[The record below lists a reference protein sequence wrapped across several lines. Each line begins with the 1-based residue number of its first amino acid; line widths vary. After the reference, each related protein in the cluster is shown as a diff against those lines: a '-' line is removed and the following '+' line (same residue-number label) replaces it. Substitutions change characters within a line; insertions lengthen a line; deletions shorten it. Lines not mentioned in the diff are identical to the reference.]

1 MAVVNKDTIMERL
14 RENFND
20 NDSDD
25 VLGLLEDVTD
35 TLNDYQSRLEEN
47 GDWKERYEQNDREWR
62 QKYKDRFFNNDPE
75 PDPEPEPDKDPEP
88 EPDKDPEQATP
99 TTFEELFHFE

>member
-25 VLGLLEDVTD
+25 VIGLLEDVTD

-75 PDPEPEPDKDPEP
+75 PDPDP

>member
-20 NDSDD
+20 NNSDD

-75 PDPEPEPDKDPEP
+75 PDPEPEPDKDPE
-88 EPDKDPEQATP
+88 QATP
-99 TTFEELFHFE
+99 TTFEELFYFE

>member
-20 NDSDD
+20 NNSDD

-75 PDPEPEPDKDPEP
+75 PDPEPEPDKE
-88 EPDKDPEQATP
+88 PEQATP

>member
-62 QKYKDRFFNNDPE
+62 QKYKDRFFNNEPE
-75 PDPEPEPDKDPEP
+75 PDPEPEPDKDPG
-88 EPDKDPEQATP
+88 QATP

>member
-14 RENFND
+14 RENFNG

-75 PDPEPEPDKDPEP
+75 PEP

>member
-75 PDPEPEPDKDPEP
+75 PDPES

>member
-62 QKYKDRFFNNDPE
+62 QKYKDRFFNNEPE
-75 PDPEPEPDKDPEP
+75 PDPEPEPNKDS
-88 EPDKDPEQATP
+88 EQETP

>member
-62 QKYKDRFFNNDPE
+62 QKYKDRFFNNEPE
-75 PDPEPEPDKDPEP
+75 PDPEPD
-88 EPDKDPEQATP
+88 PDKDPEQATP

>member
-35 TLNDYQSRLEEN
+35 TLNDYQSRLEEMGTGKN
-47 GDWKERYEQNDREWR
+47 DTNRMIESGDRNIKIVFQ
-62 QKYKDRFFNNDPE
+62 
-75 PDPEPEPDKDPEP
+75 
-88 EPDKDPEQATP
+88 
-99 TTFEELFHFE
+99 

>member
-75 PDPEPEPDKDPEP
+75 PDPEPEPDKDQ
-88 EPDKDPEQATP
+88 EQATP
-99 TTFEELFHFE
+99 TSFEELFHFE

>member
-47 GDWKERYEQNDREWR
+47 GNWKERYEQNDREWR

-75 PDPEPEPDKDPEP
+75 PDPEPEP

>member
-62 QKYKDRFFNNDPE
+62 QKYKDRFFNN
-75 PDPEPEPDKDPEP
+75 EPEPDPEP

-99 TTFEELFHFE
+99 TTFEELFHLE

>member
-62 QKYKDRFFNNDPE
+62 QKYKDRFFNN
-75 PDPEPEPDKDPEP
+75 EPEPDSEP

>member
-75 PDPEPEPDKDPEP
+75 LDPEP

>member
-47 GDWKERYEQNDREWR
+47 GDWKERYEQNDKEWR

-75 PDPEPEPDKDPEP
+75 PDPEPEPDKEP
-88 EPDKDPEQATP
+88 EKATP

>member
-75 PDPEPEPDKDPEP
+75 PDPEPEPDKDPE
-88 EPDKDPEQATP
+88 QTTP

>member
-62 QKYKDRFFNNDPE
+62 QKYKDRFSIMTLSRTRNLNQTKIRNKQRLLPLRSCFILN
-75 PDPEPEPDKDPEP
+75 KGGY
-88 EPDKDPEQATP
+88 
-99 TTFEELFHFE
+99 

>member
-75 PDPEPEPDKDPEP
+75 PDPEA

>member
-62 QKYKDRFFNNDPE
+62 QKYKDRFFNNEPE

-88 EPDKDPEQATP
+88 EPDIDPEQATP

>member
-14 RENFND
+14 RENFNG
-20 NDSDD
+20 NDSDE

-62 QKYKDRFFNNDPE
+62 QKYKDRFFNNEPE
-75 PDPEPEPDKDPEP
+75 PDPEPEPDKDL
-88 EPDKDPEQATP
+88 EQATP

>member
-75 PDPEPEPDKDPEP
+75 PDPEPEPDKDPE
-88 EPDKDPEQATP
+88 QATP
-99 TTFEELFHFE
+99 TTFEELFHVE

>member
-62 QKYKDRFFNNDPE
+62 QKYKDRFFNNE
-75 PDPEPEPDKDPEP
+75 PLRSCFILNKGGY
-88 EPDKDPEQATP
+88 
-99 TTFEELFHFE
+99 

>member
-62 QKYKDRFFNNDPE
+62 QKYKDRFFNN
-75 PDPEPEPDKDPEP
+75 EPEQDPEP

>member
-75 PDPEPEPDKDPEP
+75 PDPEPEPDKDPE
-88 EPDKDPEQATP
+88 QVTP

>member
-62 QKYKDRFFNNDPE
+62 QKYKDRFFNNEPE
-75 PDPEPEPDKDPEP
+75 PDPEPEPDKDL
-88 EPDKDPEQATP
+88 EQASP

>member
-62 QKYKDRFFNNDPE
+62 QKYKDRFFNNEPE
-75 PDPEPEPDKDPEP
+75 PDPDP

-99 TTFEELFHFE
+99 ITFEELFHFE

>member
-75 PDPEPEPDKDPEP
+75 PDPDPDP

>member
-75 PDPEPEPDKDPEP
+75 PDSEP

-99 TTFEELFHFE
+99 TTFDELFHFE

>member
-47 GDWKERYEQNDREWR
+47 GNWKERYEQNDREWR

-75 PDPEPEPDKDPEP
+75 PDPDPEP

>member
-75 PDPEPEPDKDPEP
+75 PDPEPEP

>member
-62 QKYKDRFFNNDPE
+62 QKYKDRFFNN
-75 PDPEPEPDKDPEP
+75 EPEPDKDPEP

>member
-1 MAVVNKDTIMERL
+1 VAVVNKDTIMERL

-62 QKYKDRFFNNDPE
+62 QKYKDRFFNN
-75 PDPEPEPDKDPEP
+75 EPEPDLEP

>member
-62 QKYKDRFFNNDPE
+62 QKYKDRFFNNE
-75 PDPEPEPDKDPEP
+75 PDPEP

>member
-75 PDPEPEPDKDPEP
+75 PDPEPEPDKDPE
-88 EPDKDPEQATP
+88 QATP
-99 TTFEELFHFE
+99 TTFEELFHLE

>member
-75 PDPEPEPDKDPEP
+75 PDSEP
-88 EPDKDPEQATP
+88 EPDKDPEQAKP

>member
-47 GDWKERYEQNDREWR
+47 GNWKERYEQNDREWR
-62 QKYKDRFFNNDPE
+62 QKYKDRFFNN
-75 PDPEPEPDKDPEP
+75 EPEPDKDPEP

>member
-62 QKYKDRFFNNDPE
+62 QKYKDRFFNN
-75 PDPEPEPDKDPEP
+75 
-88 EPDKDPEQATP
+88 
-99 TTFEELFHFE
+99 

>member
-62 QKYKDRFFNNDPE
+62 QKYKDRFFNNEPE
-75 PDPEPEPDKDPEP
+75 PDPEPEPDKDPE
-88 EPDKDPEQATP
+88 QAKP

>member
-75 PDPEPEPDKDPEP
+75 PDPDPEP

>member
-47 GDWKERYEQNDREWR
+47 GYWKERYEQNDREWR
-62 QKYKDRFFNNDPE
+62 QKYKDRFFNND
-75 PDPEPEPDKDPEP
+75 PEPDKDPEP